1 MESKGGGWEESGV
14 EWMVDR
20 GEEGEGQ
27 KERNREGRERDFT
40 LSPGR
45 SLGYIVSKQI
55 KSLLGRKML
64 G

>member
-1 MESKGGGWEESGV
+1 MGGEWHGV
-14 EWMVDR
+14 DGGQRR
-20 GEEGEGQ
+20 GGQ
-27 KERNREGRERDFT
+27 KERNREGRERGFT